1 MSFSNIHL
9 TWLTSALVLCRLAFC
24 LQAADRTVMEG
35 FVGQNWD
42 ISDGLPGTR
51 ISSVARTADGYVWL
65 ATPNGLSRFDGVRFF
80 NLTPENT
87 PALKVTAMR
96 SLLTRRDGSLWIG
109 TGSGALYR
117 RAGDRYVEVD
127 DGASLEGKSVLS
139 LAEDS
144 EGSLWIGTDGA
155 GLFRITDG
163 KPEAIRTENS
173 ERPARRVSQMT
184 LDTEGRLWMLI
195 DGQIYHVR
203 EGKVLPPTRSTF
215 LMTPGLSMTSSRDG
229 GLWVA
234 TEGDHYGGTRIHR
247 LKDGA
252 KTELDGPYPWAENS
266 VRSRANALVED
277 RSGRL
282 WCGTSGSGIFYRP
295 PDGKWCKLDTHMPL
309 SHAEGLCLM
318 LDEGDSLWLGTR
330 TSGLHHIR
338 PQPPITRLHLPAE
351 FDQNIV
357 QSLCLKSDGT
367 IWAGTDSA
375 GLFRW
380 IDGEPT
386 HFFAEEKDQRFSVI
400 TEDRRGV
407 LWAGTMAGLFRFQ
420 DGSFSPV
427 RDHAALRHGGICD
440 VLDDGKSGIW
450 VGTLQGVV
458 HLEEGAQRF
467 FGQEQG
473 LPRGLIRTLALD
485 PDGRLTVII
494 SGTGVFRQ
502 EGDHFARLSPPRM
515 VGGNRHPWNEGP
527 SAHARTLLYDA
538 DGSLWV
544 ATHGYG
550 LWHLKGEEAKQC
562 THEEDGLPNNHLF
575 GMVDDG
581 RGNLWI
587 GSESGILGIS
597 KQSLAQRH
605 ANRNVPLSTWLLTT
619 SDGLAAKVCSGM
631 GRTGAA
637 RSTAGML
644 WFANGPALAG
654 FDPTKLAHISAP
666 RPPLVEEVV
675 IDGVSVA
682 RTQSAPIEVKSG
694 ARTYE
699 LHYTSPNLL
708 NPGQQRFRY
717 QLQGLDREWVDA
729 GNRRV
734 AYYNRLPPGNY
745 EFKVKVAV
753 NDDLWQEVPEPLQ
766 LEVIPHFH
774 ERPAVRTAA
783 GLLLLA
789 GVGGAVWQFERSRSR
804 RRMERLKLQRA
815 MDQERQRIARDIH
828 DDLGSGLTEI
838 ILLSD
843 TLREEVVTNQAAETS
858 ARAISNSA
866 RNLTRAMDEVVWAV
880 NPGNDTLESF
890 LNYLNDFAQEFLA
903 RAKVRYR
910 WAAPDEVPPITLS
923 AETRHSL
930 YLACKEALNNAT
942 RHASAS
948 EVHIRLDL
956 VPPGFSISIEDNGKG
971 FHSDAVRKRGQGLG
985 NMDQRLLD
993 IGGKCEILGNP
1004 GGGSKVV
1011 FTISNPSQPI

>member
-1 MSFSNIHL
+1 MPISKIHQ
-9 TWLTSALVLCRLAFC
+9 TWLLPALILCRMASC
-24 LQAADRTVMEG
+24 LLAADRTVMED

-42 ISDGLPGTR
+42 VSDGLPGTR

-65 ATPNGLSRFDGVRFF
+65 ATPKGLSRFDGVRFF
-80 NLTPENT
+80 NLTQENT
-87 PALKVTAMR
+87 PAFKVVAMR
-96 SLLTRRDGSLWIG
+96 SLVTRRDGSLWIG
-109 TGSGALYR
+109 TESGALYR
-117 RAGDRYVEVD
+117 RVGDRYEEVD
-127 DGASLEGKSVLS
+127 CGTMLGGKAVLS

-155 GLFRITDG
+155 GLFRLKDG
-163 KPEAIRTENS
+163 KTEAIKTENY
-173 ERPARRVSQMT
+173 ERPSRRVSQMT
-184 LDTEGRLWMLI
+184 LDTDGRLWLLI
-195 DGQIYHVR
+195 DGQIHHVR
-203 EGKVLPPTRSTF
+203 EGKCHPPTRSSF
-215 LMTPGLSMTSSRDG
+215 LATPGLAMTSSHDG

-234 TEGDHYGGTRIHR
+234 TEGDHYGGTRIYR
-247 LKDGA
+247 LKDGT
-252 KTELDGPYPWAENS
+252 KTELSEPYPWPENS
-266 VRSRANALVED
+266 VRSRASTLLED
-277 RSGRL
+277 RAGRL
-282 WCGTSGSGIFYRP
+282 WCATSGSGVFYRLT
-295 PDGKWCKLDTHMPL
+295 DGKWRKLDNQMPL

-318 LDEGDSLWLGTR
+318 SDEGDSLWLGTR

-338 PQPPITRLHLPAE
+338 PQPPITMLHLPAE

-400 TEDRRGV
+400 TEDSRGV
-407 LWAGTMAGLFRFQ
+407 FWAGTMAGLFRFQ

-427 RDHAALRHGGICD
+427 RNHAALRHGGICD

-450 VGTLQGVV
+450 VATLQGVV

-485 PDGRLTVII
+485 PSGRLTVII
-494 SGTGVFRQ
+494 SGIGVFRQ
-502 EGDHFARLSPPRM
+502 EGDRFARLSPPRM
-515 VGGNRHPWNEGP
+515 AGGNRHLWNEGP
-527 SAHARTLLYDA
+527 SAHARMLLYDV

-550 LWHLKGEEAKQC
+550 LWHLKGEEAEQW
-562 THEEDGLPNNHLF
+562 THEDDGLPSNHLF

-587 GSESGILGIS
+587 GSECGILGIS

-605 ANRNVPLSTWLLTT
+605 ANRNVALSTWLLTT
-619 SDGLAAKVCSGM
+619 ADGLASKVCSGM

-637 RSTAGML
+637 RSSAGML

-654 FDPTKLAHISAP
+654 FDPTRIARTSLP
-666 RPPLVEEVV
+666 RAPLVEEVV

-682 RTQSAPIEVKSG
+682 RSQSLPIEVKSG
-694 ARTYE
+694 ARTFE

-708 NPGQQRFRY
+708 NPEQQRFRY
-717 QLQGLDREWVDA
+717 RLEGLDREWVEA

-734 AYYNRLPPGNY
+734 AYYNRLSPGKY
-745 EFKVKVAV
+745 EFNVKVAG
-753 NDDLWQEVPEPLQ
+753 NDDIWQEASEPLRF
-766 LEVIPHFH
+766 EVIPHFY
-774 ERPAVRTAA
+774 ERPAVKAAA
-783 GLLLLA
+783 GLAVLA
-789 GVGGAVWQFERSRSR
+789 AVGGAVWQLERSRSR
-804 RRMERLKLQRA
+804 RRLERLKLQRA

-843 TLREEVVTNQAAETS
+843 TLREEVITNPAAENS
-858 ARAISNSA
+858 ARAISSSA
-866 RNLTRAMDEVVWAV
+866 RSLTRAMDEVVWAV

-890 LNYLNDFAQEFLA
+890 LNYLNDFSQEFLA

-910 WAAPDEVPPITLS
+910 WAAPDEVPLIALS

-942 RHASAS
+942 RHAFAS

-956 VPPGFSISIEDNGKG
+956 TPPGFSISIEDNGQG
-971 FHSDAVRKRGQGLG
+971 FQPDADRKRGQGLR
-985 NMDQRLLD
+985 NMQQRLLD
-993 IGGKCEILGNP
+993 IGGRCEIQSNP